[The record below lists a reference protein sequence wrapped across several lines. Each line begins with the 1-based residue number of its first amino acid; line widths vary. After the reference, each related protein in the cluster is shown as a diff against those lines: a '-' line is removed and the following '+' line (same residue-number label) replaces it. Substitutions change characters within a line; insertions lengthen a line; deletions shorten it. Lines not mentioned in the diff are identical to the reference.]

1 MVQAHFYSDL
11 LKKHFSTEK
20 EAVEAEKAEIERR
33 EAESAKREA
42 IKKKEREAQAAKEKL
57 KQQRATRAK
66 QVEDAIK
73 KAYEAKSQADKLLSE
88 FIKDYGFY
96 HSTITER
103 PEETKIYNPII
114 ELLSA
119 IFD

>member
-1 MVQAHFYSDL
+1 MVQAQFYSDL
-11 LKKHFSTEK
+11 LKKYFSTEK
-20 EAVEAEKAEIERR
+20 EAVEAEKAEI
-33 EAESAKREA
+33 SKREV
-42 IKKKEREAQAAKEKL
+42 IKKKEKEAQAAKEKL

-66 QVEDAIK
+66 EVEDAIK

-96 HSTITER
+96 HSTITEI
-103 PEETKIYNPII
+103 PEDNKIYNPII